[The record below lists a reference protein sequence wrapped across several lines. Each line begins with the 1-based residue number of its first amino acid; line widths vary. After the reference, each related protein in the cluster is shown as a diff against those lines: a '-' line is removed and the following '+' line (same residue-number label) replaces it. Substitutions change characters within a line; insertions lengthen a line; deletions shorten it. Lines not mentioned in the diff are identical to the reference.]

1 MAQPG
6 GDAHCTG
13 GAGSDAVAD
22 TGFILYRGDWLE
34 MFIRRNLPLL
44 AYLGLFFLFIVACAV
59 APDAVAPEPAAP
71 EMTAPVEVEEP
82 AAEEPMEEPA
92 PEQPTEV
99 VLFPATLPPSI
110 SGLKTPTPHI
120 DLPPDGILPTPGTSL
135 PDTGGGGEEPQPAIP
150 ESRRL
155 TLEFPPVM
163 RTGDSTRI
171 RLQLEVDDQGNIT
184 PTAVVEGNVVTG
196 EVIEIPNLYET
207 HLVVAEARLD
217 MAGMEVQP
225 PGTISEPLTPG
236 KSVTFYWSVRPED
249 SGRYEGA
256 AWLHLRF
263 IPMTDINGEQES
275 RIPISVQFL
284 EIEAESFLG
293 FLNGG
298 TARGIGA
305 LGSLIGSVLGF
316 PFVDD
321 FAKWVWGKLRRR

>member
-1 MAQPG
+1 
-6 GDAHCTG
+6 
-13 GAGSDAVAD
+13 
-22 TGFILYRGDWLE
+22 
-34 MFIRRNLPLL
+34 MFKRRSLPLL
-44 AYLGLFFLFIVACAV
+44 AYLGVFLLFIAACSA
-59 APDAVAPEPAAP
+59 APEAGAPPPAEEPAAP
-71 EMTAPVEVEEP
+71 EMTAPVE
-82 AAEEPMEEPA
+82 AEESVEEPA

-99 VLFPATLPPSI
+99 VLFPATSPPSI

-120 DLPPDGILPTPGTSL
+120 DPGPDGILPPPVTGL
-135 PDTGGGGEEPQPAIP
+135 PDTGGGEEPQPAIP

-163 RTGDSTRI
+163 RTGDSARI
-171 RLQLEVDDQGNIT
+171 RLQLEVDDRGNIT
-184 PTAVVEGNVVTG
+184 PTAIVEGNVVTG

-225 PGTISEPLTPG
+225 QGTISEPLTPG

-249 SGRYEGA
+249 SGRYEGS

-275 RIPISVQFL
+275 RVAVSVQFL
-284 EIEAESFLG
+284 EIEAKSFMG

-321 FAKWVWGKLRRR
+321 LAKWFWGKIRRG